1 MSNEHKI
8 SPAWRGQI
16 RKGDCTPTDGRVLL
30 EHLER
35 EEGRNAALRAKNE
48 ALHKALM
55 LLLEAVPPYR
65 ADGSMMISD
74 AVIEVVNQ
82 VLWE

>member
-1 MSNEHKI
+1 MAQAFHAEH
-8 SPAWRGQI
+8 PAMLDYVAL
-16 RKGDCTPTDGRVLL
+16 KFEL
-30 EHLER
+30 
-35 EEGRNAALRAKNE
+35 AALHAKNE
-48 ALHKALM
+48 TLHKALM

-82 VLWE
+82 ALRERSGK